1 MLTFWLTDKTKEKV
15 KKNKFKRI
23 KTSVITVILVGVTVS
38 TTLPIKQDYFE
49 MSKQLEIMTSVFRE
63 LNIYYVDPL
72 SPGEL
77 VHTGIDSMLESLD
90 PYTRYYPEEKI
101 EDVRF
106 ISTGEYGG
114 IGISMMES
122 GDGKL
127 IVSDIKEN
135 SPAEESTLERGDEI
149 ISVDGISVSELGT
162 EFVGD
167 KIKGTS
173 GTTVNLGIR
182 SAADGT
188 ENTIILVREK
198 IKSPDIP
205 YHGMLDENTGYLTLV
220 SLLKQLLLKL
230 ERHLSTLQIQW
241 VQHKLF
247 STLEAMAVDCLERLS
262 IL

>member
-1 MLTFWLTDKTKEKV
+1 
-15 KKNKFKRI
+15 
-23 KTSVITVILVGVTVS
+23 
-38 TTLPIKQDYFE
+38 
-49 MSKQLEIMTSVFRE
+49 
-63 LNIYYVDPL
+63 
-72 SPGEL
+72 
-77 VHTGIDSMLESLD
+77 
-90 PYTRYYPEEKI
+90 
-101 EDVRF
+101 
-106 ISTGEYGG
+106 
-114 IGISMMES
+114 MES

-205 YHGMLDENTGYLTLV
+205 YHGMLDENTGYLTLSKFTKTASTEV
-220 SLLKQLLLKL
+220 RKALVNLTDSMGATQIVFDLRGNGGGLLREAVNIVNFFVPKGLMLL
-230 ERHLSTLQIQW
+230 T
-241 VQHKLF
+241 
-247 STLEAMAVDCLERLS
+247 
-262 IL
+262 